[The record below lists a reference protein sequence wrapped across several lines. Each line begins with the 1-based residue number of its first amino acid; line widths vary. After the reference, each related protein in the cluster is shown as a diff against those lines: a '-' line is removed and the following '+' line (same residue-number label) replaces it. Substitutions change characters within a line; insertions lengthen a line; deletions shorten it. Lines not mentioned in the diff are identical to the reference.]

1 MKQRALAAILA
12 AVTIWSGC
20 LGIRRGETPPDER
33 FGHRVEGIDDEGR
46 ETVMVA
52 PPDDSTGYRTDL
64 ATVESVTIRPGG
76 AEPGLTGV
84 SVEALVKGAFPD
96 ACTELHDVTQV
107 RSGNLLDVTLQ
118 TRRPEGAICAMVIR
132 PYRFYVVLEGRYDPG
147 AYNLKLNGTSHP
159 FEVR

>member
-1 MKQRALAAILA
+1 MKTRALAPILVAITFLG
-12 AVTIWSGC
+12 GC
-20 LGIRRGETPPDER
+20 LGIRQGETPPDQR

-52 PPDDSTGYRTDL
+52 PPDEATGYRTDL
-64 ATVESVTIRPGG
+64 ATVESVTVRPGG
-76 AEPGLTGV
+76 AEPDVAGV
-84 SVEALVKGAFPD
+84 SVEVLVKGAFPD
-96 ACTELHDVTQV
+96 ACTELHEVSQV
-107 RSGNLLDVTLQ
+107 RSGNLVEVTLQ

-147 AYNLKLNGTSHP
+147 AYNLKLNGTSYP